1 MQQQPFEKLVEE
13 TLAKCR
19 EQATRGDQG
28 DTEDRLASFKRS
40 ADLTGCTPLQV
51 ALLGAGPH
59 FDAIASYIRDSS
71 RGDAHDG
78 EAIAGRL
85 DELITACLLMKG
97 LLGDNR
103 EEDRGKLRVAEQ
115 RLAAARTSAIQRQA
129 EVVTSPD
136 PVLKAER

>member
-1 MQQQPFEKLVEE
+1 MQQQQFEKLVEE

-19 EQATRGDQG
+19 EQALRGDHG
-28 DTEDRLASFKRS
+28 DNDDRLASFKRS
-40 ADLTGCTPLQV
+40 ADLTGCTALQV

-59 FDAIASYIRDSS
+59 FDAIASYVRELS
-71 RGDAHDG
+71 RGDAQEPD
-78 EAIAGRL
+78 AIAGRL

-97 LLGDNR
+97 LLIDSR
-103 EEDRGKLRVAEQ
+103 DDDRSRLRVAEQ

-129 EVVTSPD
+129 EVVASPE